1 MRSIVLGGVVGSMI
15 ERAESRAGSGSF
27 RFPHL
32 ARRAADAAGRA
43 ESARRAWRLEGARL
57 EAANEDDGPGHRL
70 GLRLTVRR

>member
-32 ARRAADAAGRA
+32 ARRAVDAAGRV
-43 ESARRAWRLEGARL
+43 ESARRAWRLDGARL
-57 EAANEDDGPGHRL
+57 EAANGDDGPGHRP
-70 GLRLTVRR
+70 GLRSPGRR